1 MSKDNF
7 DPRTFFALHDL
18 NGDGYWNDDELEALF
33 QLELEKVYNETDP
46 DDDPKERI
54 EEMYRMREHVVKQM
68 DKNEDRLIS
77 LDEFLQVSFLGKTLT
92 TYFLLCQNLN

>member
-1 MSKDNF
+1 M
-7 DPRTFFALHDL
+7 

-33 QLELEKVYNETDP
+33 QIELEKVYNETDP
-46 DDDPKERI
+46 DDDPKERV

-77 LDEFLQVSFLGKTLT
+77 LDEFLQVRPQSCF
-92 TYFLLCQNLN
+92 YC